1 MKIIGF
7 ADFYISEWHADN
19 YPKWISEASEALG
32 LDYQVKYAWA
42 EQDISPVSGLSTD
55 EWCAKMGVTRCATLK
70 ELCEVCDHVIVLA
83 PSNPEKHLGY
93 AEEVLKY
100 GKRTYIDKTFAPDFA
115 ISEKIF
121 ELGKA
126 GNTSFFSTS
135 ALRYASELK
144 NVGNAQ
150 KLIITGGGRY
160 FEEYLIHIVE
170 MAVVLLG
177 TGFSRVKTETVGEQ
191 RICRCQCA
199 DGREAVLIFSP
210 ALGYSI
216 TAEYEGGKFRHFD
229 VTSSFFL
236 DLIKDILR
244 FFETGI
250 QPFDPEETRAVM
262 RVRDGL
268 LTAEKQDGVWFDI

>member
-19 YPKWISEASEALG
+19 YPRWIAEASEALG

-42 EQDISPVSGLSTD
+42 EQDISPVTGLSTD
-55 EWCAKMGVTRCATLK
+55 EWCTKMNITRCASLK
-70 ELCEVCDHVIVLA
+70 ELCAVCDHVIVLA

-115 ISEKIF
+115 TSEKIF
-121 ELGKA
+121 ELGKT
-126 GNTSFFSTS
+126 GNTPFFSTS

-144 NVGNAQ
+144 EVGNAQ
-150 KLIITGGGRY
+150 KLIITSGGRY
-160 FEEYLIHIVE
+160 FDEYLIHMVE

-177 TGFSRVKTETVGEQ
+177 TDFSRVKTENVGGQ

-199 DGREAVLIFSP
+199 DSREAVIVFSP
-210 ALGYSI
+210 VLGYSV
-216 TAEYEGGKFRHFD
+216 TAEYENGQFRHFD

-244 FFETGI
+244 FFETGAL
-250 QPFDPEETRAVM
+250 PFDPEETRTVM